1 MRFFLWWR
9 CLQRRKLEMPHLVI
23 YYSPNLDTKTDM
35 AALCRKL
42 VDALLAVRDE
52 AGAQV
57 FPTGGTRVLAFPAA
71 HFAMAD
77 GGAASKAA
85 GGSGEYA
92 FAYLNLRM
100 GQGRFEATKS
110 AAGRAISDCV
120 KVHFDPLLATEHLGI
135 TVQVDEG
142 HEVFDDKISTIHPL
156 FKKH

>member
-1 MRFFLWWR
+1 
-9 CLQRRKLEMPHLVI
+9 MPHLVI
-23 YYSPNLDTKTDM
+23 YYSPNLDAKTDM

-42 VDALLAVRDE
+42 VDALLLVRDE

-57 FPTGGTRVLAFPAA
+57 FPTGGTRVLAYPAA

-77 GGAASKAA
+77 GGAASRAA

-100 GQGRFEATKS
+100 GKGRSDATKNVAGS
-110 AAGRAISDCV
+110 AMSACVRA
-120 KVHFDPLLATEHLGI
+120 HFDHLLAKEHLGI

-142 HEVFDDKISTIHPL
+142 HEAFDDKISTIHPL
-156 FKKH
+156 FKKN